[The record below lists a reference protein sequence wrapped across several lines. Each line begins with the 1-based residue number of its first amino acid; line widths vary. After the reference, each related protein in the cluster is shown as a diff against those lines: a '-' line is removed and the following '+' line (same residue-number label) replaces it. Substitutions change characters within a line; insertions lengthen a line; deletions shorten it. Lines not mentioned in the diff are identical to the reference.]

1 MDLSTKRRQELQIA
15 IPAVSYFTLFSQLP
29 PHFPEYGQPLHFV
42 QDFFFFLKIEYMHS
56 PTRSSATAPIM
67 MSAIGIP
74 KIIYIIPMF
83 IMSVP
88 NW

>member
-1 MDLSTKRRQELQIA
+1 
-15 IPAVSYFTLFSQLP
+15 
-29 PHFPEYGQPLHFV
+29 
-42 QDFFFFLKIEYMHS
+42 MHS
-56 PTRSSATAPIM
+56 PTRSTATAPIM

-88 NW
+88 NWKTSADASHATKI

>member
-1 MDLSTKRRQELQIA
+1 MFVFMKYTSFEIHFSPQ
-15 IPAVSYFTLFSQLP
+15 SQLP

-42 QDFFFFLKIEYMHS
+42 QHFFFFLIIEYMHS
-56 PTRSSATAPIM
+56 PTRSSATMPIIT
-67 MSAIGIP
+67 SAIGIP